1 MLQLAIL
8 ISGRGSNM
16 MKLAEAIAADQL
28 NARIAIVISNQHC
41 EAITHAANLG
51 IQTKVIERQNF
62 TTRHDHDRAIQDA
75 ITSSSVDYVFL
86 AGYMAILGDD
96 FTTAFAGRLINIH
109 PSLLPHF
116 KGLDT
121 HQRAI
126 EAKAK
131 YHGATVHLVTAEL
144 DDGPIILQAQ
154 LSILPEDD
162 ADRLAA
168 RVLQL
173 EHYLYP
179 FVLKCL
185 CEGHLALFADR
196 VTWHNPDCA
205 LQLASADSRHDL
217 NKLLKWPCSTKITAS
232 QPHPKN

>member
-1 MLQLAIL
+1 MLQLAVL

-16 MKLAEAIAADQL
+16 MKLAKAIVADQL

-41 EAITHAANLG
+41 AGLIHAANLG

-62 TTRHDHDRAIQDA
+62 ITQRDHDRAIHDA
-75 ITSSSVDYVFL
+75 ITSSSVDFVFL
-86 AGYMAILGDD
+86 AGYMAILGAD

-109 PSLLPHF
+109 PSLLPNF

-126 EAKAK
+126 ESHAK

-154 LSILPEDD
+154 LSVLPEDD
-162 ADRLAA
+162 ADCLAA
-168 RVLQL
+168 RVLKL
-173 EHYLYP
+173 EHCLYP
-179 FVLKCL
+179 FVLRCL
-185 CEGHLALFADR
+185 CEGYLKLFADR
-196 VTWHNPDCA
+196 VIWHNTDRA
-205 LQLASADSRHDL
+205 LQLVSADSRHDL
-217 NKLLKWPCSTKITAS
+217 AKALKWP
-232 QPHPKN
+232 

>member
-1 MLQLAIL
+1 MLQLAVL

-16 MKLAEAIAADQL
+16 IKLAEAIEAEQL
-28 NARIAIVISNQHC
+28 SARIAIVISNQHC
-41 EAITHAANLG
+41 KGITHAANLG
-51 IQTKVIERQNF
+51 IQSKIIERQNF
-62 TTRHDHDRAIQDA
+62 TTQHDHDRAVRDA
-75 ITSSSVDYVFL
+75 IASSSADYVFL
-86 AGYMAILGDD
+86 AGYMVILGAD

-109 PSLLPHF
+109 PSLLPDF
-116 KGLDT
+116 RGLDT

-126 EAKAK
+126 EAQGKQ
-131 YHGATVHLVTAEL
+131 HGATVHLVTAEL

-173 EHYLYP
+173 EHRLYP

-185 CEGHLALFADR
+185 CEGYLTLFTDR
-196 VTWHNPDCA
+196 VTWQDPDHA
-205 LQLASADSRHDL
+205 LQSASADTRRDL
-217 NKLLKWPCSTKITAS
+217 AEALKWP
-232 QPHPKN
+232 

>member
-1 MLQLAIL
+1 MLKLAVL

-16 MKLAEAIAADQL
+16 TKLAEAIAADQL

-41 EAITHAANLG
+41 TGITRAANLG
-51 IQTKVIERQNF
+51 IQSKVIERQNF
-62 TTRHDHDRAIQDA
+62 TTRHDHDRAIHDA
-75 ITSSSVDYVFL
+75 IASSSADYVFL
-86 AGYMAILGDD
+86 AGYMAILGAD

-109 PSLLPHF
+109 PSLLPDF

-126 EAKAK
+126 EARAK
-131 YHGATVHLVTAEL
+131 QHGATVHLVTAEL

-173 EHYLYP
+173 EHRLYP

-185 CEGHLALFADR
+185 CEGYLTLFTDR
-196 VTWHNPDCA
+196 VSWHNPDHA
-205 LQLASADSRHDL
+205 LQSASADSRRDL
-217 NKLLKWPCSTKITAS
+217 AKALKWP
-232 QPHPKN
+232 

>member
-1 MLQLAIL
+1 MLELAVL

-16 MKLAEAIAADQL
+16 IKLAEAIAADHL

-41 EAITHAANLG
+41 AGITNAADLG
-51 IQTKVIERQNF
+51 IQTKVIERRNF
-62 TTRHDHDRAIQDA
+62 TTRRNHDRAIHDA

-86 AGYMAILGDD
+86 AGYMAILGAD

-109 PSLLPHF
+109 PSLLPDF
-116 KGLDT
+116 KGLNT

-126 EAKAK
+126 EAQTK

-144 DDGPIILQAQ
+144 DDGPIILQAR
-154 LSILPEDD
+154 LLILPEDD

-185 CEGHLALFADR
+185 CEGHLTLFADR
-196 VTWHNPDCA
+196 VTWHNPDRA
-205 LQLASADSRHDL
+205 LQFASADSRHDL
-217 NKLLKWPCSTKITAS
+217 AKLLKWPCSNNYS
-232 QPHPKN
+232 

>member
-1 MLQLAIL
+1 MLQFAVL

-16 MKLAEAIAADQL
+16 MKLAEAIVADRL

-41 EAITHAANLG
+41 AGIIHAAKLG
-51 IQTKVIERQNF
+51 IQTKIIKRQSF
-62 TTRHDHDRAIQDA
+62 TTSHDHDWAIHDA

-86 AGYMAILGDD
+86 AGYMTILGAD

-109 PSLLPHF
+109 PSLLPDF

-126 EAKAK
+126 EAQAK

-144 DDGPIILQAQ
+144 DEGPIILQAQ

-162 ADRLAA
+162 ANRLAA
-168 RVLQL
+168 RVLEL

-179 FVLKCL
+179 FVLRCL
-185 CEGHLALFADR
+185 CERHLTLYADR
-196 VTWHNPDCA
+196 VTWHNPDRA
-205 LQLASADSRHDL
+205 LQFAFADSRHDL
-217 NKLLKWPCSTKITAS
+217 AKLLKWPCPSNHS
-232 QPHPKN
+232 Q

>member
-1 MLQLAIL
+1 MLKLAVL

-16 MKLAEAIAADQL
+16 MNLAKAIAAEQL
-28 NARIAIVISNQHC
+28 NARIDIVISNQHC
-41 EAITHAANLG
+41 AGITHAASLG
-51 IQTKVIERQNF
+51 IRTKVIERQNF
-62 TTRHDHDRAIQDA
+62 ITRQDHDQAIHDA
-75 ITSSSVDYVFL
+75 ITSSPVDYVFL
-86 AGYMAILGDD
+86 AGYMAILGAD

-109 PSLLPHF
+109 PSLLPDF
-116 KGLDT
+116 KGLNT

-126 EAKAK
+126 KARAK
-131 YHGATVHLVTAEL
+131 YHGATVHLVTTEL
-144 DDGPIILQAQ
+144 DAGPIILQAQ

-185 CEGHLALFADR
+185 CESHLALFADR
-196 VTWHNPDCA
+196 VTWHNPDRA

-217 NKLLKWPCSTKITAS
+217 AQALKWP
-232 QPHPKN
+232 

>member
-1 MLQLAIL
+1 MLKLAIL

-16 MKLAEAIAADQL
+16 IKLAEAIAADQL
-28 NARIAIVISNQHC
+28 NARIAIVISNQQC
-41 EAITHAANLG
+41 TGITRAANLG
-51 IQTKVIERQNF
+51 IQSKVIERQNF
-62 TTRHDHDRAIQDA
+62 TTQHDHDRAIHDA
-75 ITSSSVDYVFL
+75 VASSSADYVFL
-86 AGYMAILGDD
+86 AGYMAILGAD

-109 PSLLPHF
+109 PSLLPDF

-126 EAKAK
+126 EAQAK
-131 YHGATVHLVTAEL
+131 QHGATVHLVTAEL

-173 EHYLYP
+173 EHRLYP

-185 CEGHLALFADR
+185 CEGYLTLFTDR
-196 VTWHNPDCA
+196 VTWHNPDHA
-205 LQLASADSRHDL
+205 LQSVSADSRRDL
-217 NKLLKWPCSTKITAS
+217 AKALKWP
-232 QPHPKN
+232 

>member
-1 MLQLAIL
+1 MLQLAVL

-16 MKLAEAIAADQL
+16 MKLAEAIAGDQL

-41 EAITHAANLG
+41 AGITHATNLG
-51 IQTKVIERQNF
+51 IKTKIIERKNF
-62 TTRHDHDRAIQDA
+62 TTSRDHDWAIHDA

-86 AGYMAILGDD
+86 AGYMTVLGVD

-109 PSLLPHF
+109 PSLLPDF

-121 HQRAI
+121 HRRAI
-126 EAKAK
+126 DAQAK

-144 DDGPIILQAQ
+144 DNGPIILQAQ

-185 CEGHLALFADR
+185 CEGYLKLFADQ
-196 VTWHNPDCA
+196 VTWHNTDRA

-217 NKLLKWPCSTKITAS
+217 ARALKWP
-232 QPHPKN
+232 